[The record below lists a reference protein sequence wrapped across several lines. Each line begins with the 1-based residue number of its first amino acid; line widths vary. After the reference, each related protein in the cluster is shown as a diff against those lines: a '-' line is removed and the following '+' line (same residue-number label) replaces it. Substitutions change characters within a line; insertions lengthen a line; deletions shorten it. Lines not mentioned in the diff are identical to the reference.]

1 MAGDVRIA
9 VQTADFDVAREY
21 QWLRGSEVANN
32 GASARGE
39 NGAVVT
45 FTGLVRELA
54 EGGLVGMNLEHY
66 PGMTEG
72 ALTDIVQQAQQRWP
86 LGKVAVI
93 HRVGFLTLNEQIVF
107 VGVASAHRKAA
118 FAAAEFIMDYLKT
131 RAPFWKKE
139 HRKNGAEW
147 VEAKGSD
154 AQAAA
159 QWDNDN
165 A

>member
-1 MAGDVRIA
+1 MAGDLRIA
-9 VQTADFDVAREY
+9 VQTADFDVAGEY
-21 QWLRGSEVANN
+21 QWLRGSGVASS
-32 GASARGE
+32 GVSVRGE

-54 EGGLVGMNLEHY
+54 EGELVGMSLEHY
-66 PGMTEG
+66 PAMTER
-72 ALTDIVQQAQQRWP
+72 ALTDIVRQAQQRWA
-86 LGKVAVI
+86 LGRVAII

-118 FAAAEFIMDYLKT
+118 ANAAEFIMDYLKT

-139 HRKNGAEW
+139 HRTDGAEW
-147 VEAKGSD
+147 VAAKDSD
-154 AQAAA
+154 AQATE
-159 QWDNDN
+159 QWEQDN